1 MFASIIKIKIF
12 LETKFTIKMDQQLK
26 RATFDDGTNEIVTQL
41 PVTLSQ
47 TCSKY
52 NIGVKFS
59 LPDVFKPIT
68 FEVHH
73 EVISVI
79 PDSKEF
85 CNSCVATNPEDSKVT
100 RNNVVFITGCAST
113 TCLAD
118 LVVVSKLVD
127 FVEPYILGSSRS
139 LSLEYNVENK
149 GEAAYLTKISIKIS
163 KMASFMKIPSSCEL
177 NENELLCILNNG
189 LPLFSNKQVTYLNK

>member
-1 MFASIIKIKIF
+1 
-12 LETKFTIKMDQQLK
+12 MDQQLK
-26 RATFDDGTNEIVTQL
+26 RATFNDGTNEIVTQF

-47 TCSKY
+47 SCSKY
-52 NIGVKFS
+52 DIGVKFS

-79 PDSKEF
+79 PDDVQF
-85 CNSCVATNPEDSKVT
+85 CNTCVATNPEDSKIT

-118 LVVVSKLVD
+118 LVVKSEFID
-127 FVEPYILGSSRS
+127 FSEPFILGSSRS
-139 LSLEYNVENK
+139 LSLEYNVENH
-149 GEAAYLTKISIKIS
+149 GEAAYLTQISIKIS
-163 KMASFMKIPSSCEL
+163 KMASFMKIPSSCSLDEDKI
-177 NENELLCILNNG
+177 LLCILNNG
-189 LPLFSNKQVTYLNK
+189 LPLFSNKQVNFK